1 MHHCCTGKSPLST
14 LLCVLPSPCWPA
26 CNTTFALG
34 LVAFSFSICSLLH
47 AHCIQVL
54 PFASCP
60 LAITFCP
67 WRCKH
72 RCSCALNCGLYNP
85 QLGCMPCVCQ
95 SINHCCACMQRESE
109 PQLFMVSSFN
119 IFPCQKNKLTITK
132 LKKEKVTT
140 YLTALVVQ
148 AVSQQRIAA
157 FMAQTQP
164 GIPAKL
170 HRSSKTINITASARP
185 AENGANATSSI
196 SHARSAS
203 TPVSPQIVHNH
214 SC

>member
-14 LLCVLPSPCWPA
+14 LLCVLPSACWPA
-26 CNTTFALG
+26 CITTFALG

-95 SINHCCACMQRESE
+95 SINHCCAYMQRESE

-119 IFPCQKNKLTITK
+119 ILSLSEEQVDNNKI
-132 LKKEKVTT
+132 EKRN
-140 YLTALVVQ
+140 
-148 AVSQQRIAA
+148 SNNIFNCSCCSGGIAA
-157 FMAQTQP
+157 ENCCIHGTD
-164 GIPAKL
+164 
-170 HRSSKTINITASARP
+170 SAR
-185 AENGANATSSI
+185 
-196 SHARSAS
+196 
-203 TPVSPQIVHNH
+203 H
-214 SC
+214 SCQIAQKQQDHQHHCICKANRKWSQCNLKH